1 MLSMNT
7 VHEHTNQDAY
17 ARKQILSYNLEK
29 AVTVFDYVL
38 NIYEEQTLLY
48 LCLIA
53 ETSPQ
58 TLFLIL
64 HVGCDRNSHIL

>member
-1 MLSMNT
+1 MIYNVMY
-7 VHEHTNQDAY
+7 EHTNQDAY
-17 ARKQILSYNLEK
+17 ARIQILSYNLEK
-29 AVTVFDYVL
+29 AIAVFDYVL
-38 NIYEEQTLLY
+38 NIFEEQTLLY

-64 HVGCDRNSHIL
+64 GCDRDSHIL

>member
-1 MLSMNT
+1 MIYNVMY
-7 VHEHTNQDAY
+7 EHTNQDAY
-17 ARKQILSYNLEK
+17 ARKQILSYNLEN
-29 AVTVFDYVL
+29 AVAVFDYVL

-64 HVGCDRNSHIL
+64 GCVRDSHIL